1 MAAPTQSSQI
11 IRFGEFELDLQAE
24 ELRRGGVRV
33 KIQEQPFRVLLAL
46 VTRHGD
52 LVTRDDLR
60 RELWADDTFVD
71 FDTGLNRSIA
81 KLREALE
88 DSSEAP
94 RYIRTIPR
102 KGYRFIA
109 AVETVA
115 PPPERP
121 RPSSAND
128 GASRGRR
135 FLVAVVALAAVAL
148 AASAYWLPRLLPR
161 SPTGA
166 PMGRVMLVV
175 LPFENLTGDPGQEFF
190 SDGITEEIIT
200 QLGRQPVK
208 DLGVIARTSAMKY
221 KNSSK
226 DVAEI
231 ARELHVGYIVEGSVR
246 RQANRVRIAVQL
258 IRASDQTHLWA
269 DTYDRD
275 VANVLSA
282 QAEIARTVGGQLE
295 LHLGTGRELSSQQA
309 PPQPQREP
317 DPAAYESY
325 LRGRSYV
332 FAGFDTPQALRRA
345 QGYFED
351 AIREDPGFGRAYA
364 GLAESYVLLSEF
376 RWLPPEQAYAPGR
389 EAIRKALEL
398 DKTLGEAYT
407 AWGWLSWRHDWDW
420 AAAEKQYRHA
430 CELNPNDVDAHQALA
445 WFLAWSRR
453 GAEARSEI
461 EKIRRLDPAQAF
473 AIDEAGIYFHARD
486 YKSLV
491 EAGRNSL
498 AVRPDFWISHYFL
511 GVGYEGNGRVNDAVR
526 EYRKAVEISQGDT
539 DAAAALAYA
548 YALAGKRPEAEAIL
562 EGMLQSARTT
572 YLSPYM
578 IAAVYAGLGDKER
591 AFQFL
596 EKAYQERSTDLPY
609 FLQADLRIDTLR
621 SDPRLRDIEQ
631 RLRLPR

>member
-1 MAAPTQSSQI
+1 MSLPAPTAQLL
-11 IRFGEFELDLQAE
+11 RFGDFELDLQTE

-33 KIQEQPFRVLLAL
+33 KIQEQPFRILLAL
-46 VTRHGD
+46 VLHRGD
-52 LVTRDDLR
+52 LVTREDLR

-109 AVETVA
+109 PVEAVA
-115 PPPERP
+115 PPAELP
-121 RPSSAND
+121 RPSTTAVP
-128 GASRGRR
+128 ASRGRR
-135 FLVAVVALAAVAL
+135 SIMAVLALVVLAGT
-148 AASAYWLPRLLPR
+148 AYLIPNLLRRP
-161 SPTGA
+161 PVGA
-166 PMGRVMLVV
+166 REGRFMLVV

-200 QLGRQPVK
+200 QLGQLPVK
-208 DLGVIARTSAMKY
+208 ELGIIARTSAMKY

-231 ARELHVGYIVEGSVR
+231 ARELHVDYIVEGSVR
-246 RQANRVRIAVQL
+246 RQGNRVRIAVQL

-275 VANVLSA
+275 VANVLST
-282 QAEIARTVGGQLE
+282 QAEIARTVGSQLQ
-295 LHLGTGRELSSQQA
+295 LHLGTGSELSAGQA

-332 FAGFDTPQALRRA
+332 SAGFDTPQALRRA
-345 QGYFED
+345 QAYFEKS
-351 AIREDPGFGRAYA
+351 IREDPYFGQAYA

-376 RWLPPEQAYAPGR
+376 RWVSPNEAYPPARQA
-389 EAIRKALEL
+389 IDKALQL
-398 DKTLGEAYT
+398 DNRLGDAYI
-407 AWGWLSWRHDWDW
+407 AWGWLSWRHDWNW
-420 AAAEKQYRHA
+420 SAAEKQYRYA

-453 GAEARSEI
+453 GAAARSEI

-473 AIDEAGIYFHARD
+473 AIDEAGIYYHSRD

-491 EAGRNSL
+491 AAGQKSL
-498 AVRPDFWISHYFL
+498 ALRGDFWISHYFL
-511 GVGYEGNGRVNDAVR
+511 GVGYEGTGRLSDAVR
-526 EYRKAVEISQGDT
+526 EYRAAVEISQGDT
-539 DAAAALAYA
+539 DAAAALGHA
-548 YALAGKRPEAEAIL
+548 YALAGKRSDAAAIL
-562 EGMLQSARTT
+562 QGMLQSARTT

-578 IAAVYAGLGDKER
+578 IAAVYAGLGDKDR

-609 FLQADLRIDTLR
+609 FLQADLRMDALR
-621 SDPRLRDIEQ
+621 SDPRLREIEQ